1 MSSAGGTCD
10 HGAPVETVTLG
21 RGCAQCLARAHGA
34 GDDALWWG
42 RQIERHAARAAEAAR
57 ERAALR
63 ARLVD
68 VAAHWRRLSAELRAQ
83 AAEVIPFGQR
93 FGQELSNEPS
103 EADAAKLDG
112 RALQLDACAAELE
125 RLAEEG

>member
-10 HGAPVETVTLG
+10 HGATVETVTLG
-21 RGCAQCLARAHGA
+21 RGCVQCLARAYGA

-42 RQIERHAARAAEAAR
+42 RQIERHAKRAADAAR
-57 ERAALR
+57 ERAELR

-68 VAAHWRRLSAELRAQ
+68 VAAHWRRLSGELRAQ
-83 AAEVIPFGQR
+83 AAEVIPFGQLGR
-93 FGQELSNEPS
+93 GPS